1 MTSDGGTAAT
11 DHRGR
16 RRVVVTGMGVKS
28 PAGQTVEDMWSG
40 LLAARSAAAPVTLFD
55 AADHSVDFACEVT
68 GFDAVAYVGPKEV
81 RRTDRTALLGLAAAA
96 DAIAAA
102 TATAPFGV
110 DPVRCG
116 VVAGS
121 GIGGIRTLEDQ
132 VIGYA
137 EKGPGRVGP
146 FLVPM
151 MMANATAALV
161 GIHNGFTG
169 PNTAVATACA
179 TGAHA
184 IGDGARLIRDEPAWQ
199 AARSETPHSQR
210 RSELGTLI
218 SPAHRADFL
227 LGATIFGAMS
237 VGLWATFS
245 WLPAWAES
253 LMAPGA
259 GGQQERGVLVMV
271 LGMGGIVGGALSGF
285 LANRFGRR
293 GTLLFSF
300 AGAFV
305 ASMIL
310 FLANSTFTQAVFVQT
325 AVLALFFGIS
335 QGTLTVYIPELF
347 PTGVR
352 ATATGICFNMGRIVT
367 SVAVF
372 FVGVLVPILGG
383 YGTSLSV
390 FSGMYLIG
398 FVATLIGRETKGRS
412 AVIAPAQR
420 QTPVHLG
427 TEMPGSPPAAAPGAV
442 SLSDAVALPD
452 LSD

>member
-1 MTSDGGTAAT
+1 MSGAGGTAAT

-55 AADHSVDFACEVT
+55 TVDHSVDFACEVT
-68 GFDAVAYVGPKEV
+68 GFDPVAYVGPKEV

-102 TATAPFGV
+102 TSAAPFGV

-184 IGDGARLIRDEPAWQ
+184 IGDGARLIRDGMADVVVCGGTESCLTPVTM
-199 AARSETPHSQR
+199 AAFAR
-210 RSELGTLI
+210 
-218 SPAHRADFL
+218 
-227 LGATIFGAMS
+227 M
-237 VGLWATFS
+237 
-245 WLPAWAES
+245 
-253 LMAPGA
+253 
-259 GGQQERGVLVMV
+259 
-271 LGMGGIVGGALSGF
+271 GALSR
-285 LANRFGRR
+285 N
-293 GTLLFSF
+293 
-300 AGAFV
+300 
-305 ASMIL
+305 
-310 FLANSTFTQAVFVQT
+310 
-325 AVLALFFGIS
+325 
-335 QGTLTVYIPELF
+335 PD
-347 PTGVR
+347 
-352 ATATGICFNMGRIVT
+352 
-367 SVAVF
+367 
-372 FVGVLVPILGG
+372 
-383 YGTSLSV
+383 
-390 FSGMYLIG
+390 
-398 FVATLIGRETKGRS
+398 
-412 AVIAPAQR
+412 
-420 QTPVHLG
+420 
-427 TEMPGSPPAAAPGAV
+427 PAAASRPFDDDRDGFVMGEGAAFLV
-442 SLSDAVALPD
+442 LERYDNALARGAEILGEVAGYGMTCDAHHITAPIED
-452 LSD
+452 G

>member
-1 MTSDGGTAAT
+1 MAAYLPDAVAELAGSGDNVTVGRVGAYIGSLFLVGWAAGGITF
-11 DHRGR
+11 
-16 RRVVVTGMGVKS
+16 
-28 PAGQTVEDMWSG
+28 G
-40 LLAARSAAAPVTLFD
+40 LLADRLGRARTFTAAVVLFSAATLLASISPTWPALVACRLLSGAGIGGTMVVSAILIAEAFAERARAIALGFLGVVYPIGIITAGAVSYSVPNWRTGLLVGIAPL
-55 AADHSVDFACEVT
+55 
-68 GFDAVAYVGPKEV
+68 
-81 RRTDRTALLGLAAAA
+81 LLGL
-96 DAIAAA
+96 I
-102 TATAPFGV
+102 
-110 DPVRCG
+110 
-116 VVAGS
+116 
-121 GIGGIRTLEDQ
+121 
-132 VIGYA
+132 
-137 EKGPGRVGP
+137 
-146 FLVPM
+146 
-151 MMANATAALV
+151 
-161 GIHNGFTG
+161 
-169 PNTAVATACA
+169 
-179 TGAHA
+179 
-184 IGDGARLIRDEPAWQ
+184 GARFIRDEPAWQ
-199 AARSETPHSQR
+199 TARSETPNGQR
-210 RSELGTLI
+210 RSELSTLI
-218 SPAHRADFL
+218 SPAHRTDFL

-271 LGMGGIVGGALSGF
+271 LGTGGIVGGALSGF

-300 AGAFV
+300 AGAFL

-398 FVATLIGRETKGRS
+398 FMATLIGRETKGRS
-412 AVIAPAQR
+412 AVIAPTQR
-420 QTPVHLG
+420 PSPVHLG
-427 TEMPGSPPAAAPGAV
+427 TKMPGSPPTAAPGAV
-442 SLSDAVALPD
+442 SLADAAALPD

>member
-1 MTSDGGTAAT
+1 MAAYLPDAVAELAGSGDNVTVGRVGAYIGSLFLVGWAAGGITF
-11 DHRGR
+11 
-16 RRVVVTGMGVKS
+16 
-28 PAGQTVEDMWSG
+28 G
-40 LLAARSAAAPVTLFD
+40 LLADRLGRARTFTAAVVLFSAATLLASISPTWPALVACRLLSGAGIGGTMVVSAILIAEAFAERARAIALGFLGVVYPIGIITAGAVSYSVPNWRTGLLVGIAPL
-55 AADHSVDFACEVT
+55 
-68 GFDAVAYVGPKEV
+68 
-81 RRTDRTALLGLAAAA
+81 LLGL
-96 DAIAAA
+96 I
-102 TATAPFGV
+102 
-110 DPVRCG
+110 
-116 VVAGS
+116 
-121 GIGGIRTLEDQ
+121 
-132 VIGYA
+132 
-137 EKGPGRVGP
+137 
-146 FLVPM
+146 
-151 MMANATAALV
+151 
-161 GIHNGFTG
+161 
-169 PNTAVATACA
+169 
-179 TGAHA
+179 
-184 IGDGARLIRDEPAWQ
+184 GARFIRDEPAWQ
-199 AARSETPHSQR
+199 TARSEIPNSQR
-210 RSELGTLI
+210 RSEIRTLI

-271 LGMGGIVGGALSGF
+271 LGTGGIVGGALSGF

-300 AGAFV
+300 AGAFL

-412 AVIAPAQR
+412 AVIAPTQR
-420 QTPVHLG
+420 PSPVHLG
-427 TEMPGSPPAAAPGAV
+427 TKMPGSPPTAAPGAV
-442 SLSDAVALPD
+442 SLADAAALPD

>member
-1 MTSDGGTAAT
+1 MSSDGGTAAT

-28 PAGQTVEDMWSG
+28 PAGQTVEDTWSG
-40 LLAARSAAAPVTLFD
+40 LLAAESAAATVTLFD
-55 AADHSVDFACEVT
+55 ATDHSVDFACEVT
-68 GFDAVAYVGPKEV
+68 GFDPVPYVGPKEV

-184 IGDGARLIRDEPAWQ
+184 VGDGARLIREGMADVVVCGGTESCITPVTM
-199 AARSETPHSQR
+199 AAFAR
-210 RSELGTLI
+210 
-218 SPAHRADFL
+218 
-227 LGATIFGAMS
+227 M
-237 VGLWATFS
+237 
-245 WLPAWAES
+245 
-253 LMAPGA
+253 
-259 GGQQERGVLVMV
+259 
-271 LGMGGIVGGALSGF
+271 GALSKNPDHAAASRPFDDDRDGF
-285 LANRFGRR
+285 VMGEGAAFLVLEPYEQAVARGAEILGEVVGYGMTCDAHHITAPVEDGSGAVAAIEIALADAGLAPSAIGHINAHGTSTPHNDSAEAAAIAKVFG
-293 GTLLFSF
+293 
-300 AGAFV
+300 AGA
-305 ASMIL
+305 L
-310 FLANSTFTQAVFVQT
+310 
-325 AVLALFFGIS
+325 
-335 QGTLTVYIPELF
+335 P
-347 PTGVR
+347 
-352 ATATGICFNMGRIVT
+352 VT
-367 SVAVF
+367 SVK
-372 FVGVLVPILGG
+372 GVTGH
-383 YGTSLSV
+383 
-390 FSGMYLIG
+390 LIG
-398 FVATLIGRETKGRS
+398 AAGAVEAVATLLSIDRGIVPPTANHHHTDLPVDVVAGEPRTVER
-412 AVIAPAQR
+412 
-420 QTPVHLG
+420 TP
-427 TEMPGSPPAAAPGAV
+427 AV
-442 SLSDAVALPD
+442 STSFAFGGHNVALVFAPV
-452 LSD
+452 

>member
-1 MTSDGGTAAT
+1 MSSDGGSAAT

-68 GFDAVAYVGPKEV
+68 DFDAVAYVGPKEV

-96 DAIAAA
+96 DAIAEA
-102 TATAPFGV
+102 TASSPFGV

-184 IGDGARLIRDEPAWQ
+184 IGDGARLIRDGMADVVVCGGTESCVTPVTM
-199 AARSETPHSQR
+199 AAFAR
-210 RSELGTLI
+210 
-218 SPAHRADFL
+218 
-227 LGATIFGAMS
+227 M
-237 VGLWATFS
+237 
-245 WLPAWAES
+245 
-253 LMAPGA
+253 
-259 GGQQERGVLVMV
+259 
-271 LGMGGIVGGALSGF
+271 GALSKNPDHAAASRPFDDDRDGF
-285 LANRFGRR
+285 VMGE
-293 GTLLFSF
+293 
-300 AGAFV
+300 GA
-305 ASMIL
+305 A
-310 FLANSTFTQAVFVQT
+310 FLVLEPYDQAVARGAEILGEVAGYGMTCDAHHIT
-325 AVLALFFGIS
+325 APVEDGSGAVAAIEIALADAGLAPSAIGHVNAHGTSTPHNDSAEAAAIAKVFGAGS
-335 QGTLTVYIPELF
+335 LP
-347 PTGVR
+347 
-352 ATATGICFNMGRIVT
+352 VT
-367 SVAVF
+367 SVK
-372 FVGVLVPILGG
+372 GVTGH
-383 YGTSLSV
+383 
-390 FSGMYLIG
+390 LIG
-398 FVATLIGRETKGRS
+398 AAGAVEAVATLLSIDRGIVPPTANHQHTDLPVDVVSGDARS
-412 AVIAPAQR
+412 VERAPA
-420 QTPVHLG
+420 
-427 TEMPGSPPAAAPGAV
+427 V
-442 SLSDAVALPD
+442 STSFAFGGHNVALVFAPV
-452 LSD
+452 